1 MFSPA
6 ALGCVLFA
14 GQRNDVGKTAFD
26 KNLAMRAALFAYA
39 KKVGFEFK
47 YTEAAE
53 ELKKQGFQTS
63 VGSVFKEINTKGIFR
78 NI

>member
-1 MFSPA
+1 
-6 ALGCVLFA
+6 
-14 GQRNDVGKTAFD
+14 
-26 KNLAMRAALFAYA
+26 MRAALFAYA